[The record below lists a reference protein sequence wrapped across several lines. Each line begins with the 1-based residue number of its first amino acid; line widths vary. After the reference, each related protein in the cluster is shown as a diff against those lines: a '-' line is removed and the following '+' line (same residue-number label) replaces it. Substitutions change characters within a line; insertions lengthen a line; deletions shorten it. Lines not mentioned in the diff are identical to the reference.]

1 MYSGA
6 SHADFGI
13 QRAERLEKL
22 TQLLKETRF
31 DNETRL
37 VTSFNNYLDVRSEKI
52 NRRKNDETWSR
63 WLDQSG
69 RPDMLSVTG
78 FTITVSNKQ
87 LI

>member
-1 MYSGA
+1 MYFAA
-6 SHADFGI
+6 SHADYCI

-37 VTSFNNYLDVRSEKI
+37 VTSFNNYLDERDQKI

-69 RPDMLSVTG
+69 RPDMLSVSG
-78 FTITVSNKQ
+78 YTITSVFGY
-87 LI
+87 